1 MLVLFAKNIL
11 HPIYCYSR
19 KGNDKI
25 PRLSL
30 PIFLYNLHTSVV
42 SLLLYNSYFAD
53 SAFFHIISGSSNHI
67 YSTGYFFPISIT
79 TIPGVCTAIT
89 LAFIYYPTIRSKY
102 LDIGVLAQSYYGY
115 KSCVVRFYRIR
126 ISPHIIRSH
135 AFVWSTGVRHI

>member
-1 MLVLFAKNIL
+1 MWVLFAKNIL

-67 YSTGYFFPISIT
+67 YATGYFFPLASQPFQVYVPPLLLPSFTILPFEVSILT
-79 TIPGVCTAIT
+79 S
-89 LAFIYYPTIRSKY
+89 AFWLSPTM
-102 LDIGVLAQSYYGY
+102 V
-115 KSCVVRFYRIR
+115 
-126 ISPHIIRSH
+126 ISP
-135 AFVWSTGVRHI
+135 V

>member
-1 MLVLFAKNIL
+1 MWVLFAKNIL

-115 KSCVVRFYRIR
+115 KTCVVRFYRIR
-126 ISPHIIRSH
+126 LSPHIIRSH